1 MREILL
7 TIRAK
12 PNSSRNHVGGS
23 YGEALIVAVTAP
35 AVDGRAT
42 SAIIEL
48 LAKALDVPKSAIRV
62 KSGQR
67 GRTKIMAIDPNLS
80 RMGDLPR
87 RIAALLAETGA
98 P

>member
-1 MREILL
+1 MSEFLL

-12 PNSSRNHVGGS
+12 PNSSRNRVGGS
-23 YGEALIVAVTAP
+23 YGGALIVAVTAP
-35 AVDGRAT
+35 AVDGKAST
-42 SAIIEL
+42 AIIGL

-67 GRTKIMAIDPNLS
+67 ARTKIMAIDVDS
-80 RMGDLPR
+80 GRVGDLPG
-87 RIAALLAETGA
+87 RIAALMAEIGA